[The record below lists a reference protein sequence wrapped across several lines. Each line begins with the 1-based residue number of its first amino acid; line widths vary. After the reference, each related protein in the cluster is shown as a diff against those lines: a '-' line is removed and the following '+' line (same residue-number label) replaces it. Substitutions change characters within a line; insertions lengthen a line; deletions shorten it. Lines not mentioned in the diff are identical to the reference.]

1 MLAGMP
7 ADPPTDP
14 AAPASVPVTGF
25 AAAPMI
31 PVLGGPTASGKSALA
46 LGLAEPLGLEIVS
59 ADAMMVYRG
68 LDVGTAKPTPDERLR
83 VPHHLIDVA
92 EPDETFSVARY
103 VRLAEG
109 AIAETLERGR
119 LPVVVGGTG
128 FYIRAL
134 TEGLPTAPAADP
146 EAQRPLWERLER
158 AGLDALEAALYAL
171 SPDDARRAQRN
182 PRRLVRA
189 LEIWERTGRSP
200 TSFPLAPPRFRYSKR
215 RLEPGR
221 EELAERIEG
230 RTAEMFAAGLVAE
243 VRGLLARFPA
253 STTAFQAIG
262 YKEVRAALAGE
273 YPLTDAPEAVARAT
287 RRYARRQETWFRREP
302 GMARLEPSDAALWL
316 ASLRPHRDLA
326 P

>member
-1 MLAGMP
+1 MLGDVPSA
-7 ADPPTDP
+7 PPTDL
-14 AAPASVPVTGF
+14 AAPV
-25 AAAPMI
+25 I

-46 LGLAEPLGLEIVS
+46 LELAERFGLEIVS
-59 ADAMMVYRG
+59 ADALMVYRG
-68 LDVGTAKPTPDERLR
+68 LDIGTAKPSPDERLR
-83 VPHHLIDVA
+83 VPHHLLDVA
-92 EPDETFSVARY
+92 EPDETFSVVRY

-109 AIAETLERGR
+109 AIAATLERGR

-134 TEGLPTAPAADP
+134 TEGLPTVPAADP
-146 EAQRPLWERLER
+146 EAQRPLWERLGRE
-158 AGLDALEAALYAL
+158 GLDALEADLYRL

-189 LEIWERTGRSP
+189 LEIWERAGRSP
-200 TSFPLAPPRFRYSKR
+200 TSFPPSPPRYRYSKR

-221 EELAERIEG
+221 EALAARIEG
-230 RTAEMFAAGLVAE
+230 RTAAMFAAGLVAE

-253 STTAFQAIG
+253 TATAFQAIG

-273 YPLTDAPEAVARAT
+273 YPLTDAPEAVTRAT

-302 GMARLEPSDAALWL
+302 GMTGLEPGDAALWL
-316 ASLRPHRDLA
+316 TDLRPRH
-326 P
+326 

>member
-1 MLAGMP
+1 MLGGVP
-7 ADPPTDP
+7 STPPTDL
-14 AAPASVPVTGF
+14 AAPITAPVV
-25 AAAPMI
+25 

-46 LGLAEPLGLEIVS
+46 LGLAERFGLEIVS

-68 LDVGTAKPTPDERLR
+68 LDIGTAKPTPDERTR
-83 VPHHLIDVA
+83 VPHHLLDVA

-109 AIAETLERGR
+109 AIAETLARGR
-119 LPVVVGGTG
+119 LPLVVGGTG

-134 TEGLPTAPAADP
+134 TEGLPTVPAADP
-146 EAQRPLWERLER
+146 EAQRPLWERLGRE
-158 AGLDALEAALYAL
+158 GLDALEADLDAL

-200 TSFPLAPPRFRYSKR
+200 TSFPLTPPRYRYSKK

-221 EELAERIEG
+221 EALAARIEQ
-230 RTAEMFAAGLVAE
+230 RTATMFAAGLVAE
-243 VRGLLARFPA
+243 VQGLLERFPA

-262 YKEVRAALAGE
+262 YKEVRSALAGE

-302 GMARLEPSDAALWL
+302 GMARLEPGDAASWL
-316 ASLRPHRDLA
+316 AGLRPHRDL
-326 P
+326 PG